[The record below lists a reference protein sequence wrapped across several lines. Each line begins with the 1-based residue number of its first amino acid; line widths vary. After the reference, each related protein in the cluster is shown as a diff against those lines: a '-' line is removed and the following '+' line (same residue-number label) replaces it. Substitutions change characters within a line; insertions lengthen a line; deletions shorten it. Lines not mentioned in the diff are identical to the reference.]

1 MPGHIWKYFL
11 MIVTAIANVYSVDIC
26 RVTSVPHDVVL
37 LMLSHKQTAS
47 DYHCPCKEVDSSGS
61 VRWI

>member
-1 MPGHIWKYFL
+1 
-11 MIVTAIANVYSVDIC
+11 MIVAAITNIYSVDIC

-37 LMLSHKQTAS
+37 LMLSHKQTTS
-47 DYHCPCKEVDSSGS
+47 DYYCPCKEVDPSGS

>member
-1 MPGHIWKYFL
+1 
-11 MIVTAIANVYSVDIC
+11 MIVAAITNIYSVDIC

-47 DYHCPCKEVDSSGS
+47 DYHCPCKEVEPSGS